1 MNKSHYGSRLGNLY
15 FELSSTGVS
24 SENKRYLVIE
34 QMLLM
39 AWTWSVDV
47 CSCLIFT
54 NQCTVV
60 HHLRIFETALIF
72 IEETQIVDGVERR
85 SVLRSSRFLFTTQR
99 TVVHHLRIF
108 ETTLVGIDDTQ
119 IVDGV
124 QRGHVL
130 RSPCLLITCQRT
142 VEHHLRTF

>member
-60 HHLRIFETALIF
+60 HHLRIFETALIS
-72 IEETQIVDGVERR
+72 IEETQIFAGA
-85 SVLRSSRFLFTTQR
+85 QR
-99 TVVHHLRIF
+99 ARMLSAPR
-108 ETTLVGIDDTQ
+108 
-119 IVDGV
+119 
-124 QRGHVL
+124 
-130 RSPCLLITCQRT
+130 LLITSQGT
-142 VEHHLRTF
+142 VEHHLRTFQTTLKTVEN